1 MPNKLYERGYRAE
14 LKAVRILQ
22 ALSYWTERNHASK
35 GTFDIVASNADETL
49 FIQVKRTKTPLT
61 SIAAVYKVNKKDI
74 TRMQAV
80 PHPETTRVELWV
92 YVDRQPGNVT
102 GTWHRYTVTA
112 SGLLGIPMVP
122 LPAKK
127 KPGRKPREDAAC

>member
-49 FIQVKRTKTPLT
+49 FIQVKRTKTPIT
-61 SIAAVYKVNKKDI
+61 SIAAVYRVNKKDI

-92 YVDRQPGNVT
+92 YVDPQPGSVT
-102 GTWHRYTVTA
+102 VTWHRYTITP
-112 SGLLGIPMVP
+112 SGLLKIPMLP
-122 LPAKK
+122 LPTRR
-127 KPGRKPREDAAC
+127 KPGRKPREATC

>member
-49 FIQVKRTKTPLT
+49 FIQVKRTKTPIT

-80 PHPETTRVELWV
+80 PHPETTLVELWI
-92 YVDRQPGNVT
+92 YVDPQPGSVT
-102 GTWHRYTVTA
+102 GTWHRYTITA
-112 SGLLGIPMVP
+112 RGIMRIPMLP
-122 LPAKK
+122 LPARR
-127 KPGRKPREDAAC
+127 KPGRKPREATC

>member
-35 GTFDIVASNADETL
+35 GTFDIVASSADETL
-49 FIQVKRTKTPLT
+49 FIQVKRTKTPIT
-61 SIAAVYKVNKKDI
+61 SIAAVYRTNKKDI

-92 YVDRQPGNVT
+92 YVDPQPGSVT
-102 GTWHRYTVTA
+102 GTWHRYTITP
-112 SGLLGIPMVP
+112 SGLLKIPMLP

-127 KPGRKPREDAAC
+127 KPGRKPREATC